1 MGEPESSKQE
11 HKGDQKQPP
20 RKVRISSL
28 NQASDQRLD
37 HRGKNSVRNVRMA
50 FQVQRQEQG
59 RRVEGKTETP

>member
-11 HKGDQKQPP
+11 LKGDQKQPP

-28 NQASDQRLD
+28 NQASDQSLD
-37 HRGKNSVRNVRMA
+37 HRGKNSVQNVRIA